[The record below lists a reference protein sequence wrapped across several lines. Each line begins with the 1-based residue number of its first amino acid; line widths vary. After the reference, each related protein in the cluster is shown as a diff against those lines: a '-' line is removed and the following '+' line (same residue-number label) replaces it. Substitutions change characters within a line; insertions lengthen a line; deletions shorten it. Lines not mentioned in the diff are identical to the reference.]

1 MDIYNARIQF
11 AAIRLERR
19 RKTQRVGRAVA
30 RELFAVPVQA
40 VAESI

>member
-11 AAIRLERR
+11 AAMRFEPR
-19 RKTQRVGRAVA
+19 RKTERVGRAVA
-30 RELFAVPVQA
+30 GERFAVPVQA